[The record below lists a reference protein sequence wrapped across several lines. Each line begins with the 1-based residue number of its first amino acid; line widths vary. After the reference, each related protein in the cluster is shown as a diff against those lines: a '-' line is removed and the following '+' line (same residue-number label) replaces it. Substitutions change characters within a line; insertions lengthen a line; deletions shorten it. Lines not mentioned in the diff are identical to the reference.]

1 MLGLVDAEKMAVECN
16 MLGSETHLRA
26 HRDILFFAFLVLTL
40 DASVGFF
47 NAEMLSGRVPCRTRR
62 YQYGSFFVNCLLLLI
77 WPLFE
82 FDSQIKPAKTKF
94 YPRLNLSV
102 NYFQVVVSDVAA
114 IRIETHTT
122 QPGQIRILCIP

>member
-26 HRDILFFAFLVLTL
+26 HRDILFFAFLVLT
-40 DASVGFF
+40 VGFF

-82 FDSQIKPAKTKF
+82 FDSQITCKNKVLPPLKF
-94 YPRLNLSV
+94 V
-102 NYFQVVVSDVAA
+102 
-114 IRIETHTT
+114 
-122 QPGQIRILCIP
+122 C